1 MKSAAVFVDRQRHT
15 CLAVD
20 RSKTEVTF
28 LRINVEDGFDLE
40 KWPAAKFVETFN
52 KELPDYPVE
61 KAARLYAQY
70 AQLTGATQQA
80 MQALGQLVTLTQE
93 EIDMATKK
101 KATNQATK
109 SGKGAKPEKKTDKA
123 PVEKKPAAKKPAGKK
138 EAPAAKAPKAEKGET
153 AAGMF
158 RELIREGKLTDDQI
172 FDKVQKKFGLGDD
185 KRGYVKW
192 YRNDLIKK
200 GEKVPEPK

>member
-1 MKSAAVFVDRQRHT
+1 
-15 CLAVD
+15 
-20 RSKTEVTF
+20 VTF
-28 LRINVEDGFDLE
+28 LRINVEEGFDLE
-40 KWPAAKFVETFN
+40 TLPAAKFAEIFH

-70 AQLTGATQQA
+70 AQTTGATPKA
-80 MQALGQLVTLTQE
+80 MQALGQLTTLSNE

-101 KATNQATK
+101 KATN
-109 SGKGAKPEKKTDKA
+109 
-123 PVEKKPAAKKPAGKK
+123 AAKKTETKKAPAKKPETKKAEAPKKSAATKK
-138 EAPAAKAPKAEKGET
+138 EAPATKTKAPKSEKGET

-158 RELIREGKLTDDQI
+158 RSLIREGKLTDDQI
-172 FDKVQKKFGLGDD
+172 FEKVQKAFGLGDD

-200 GEKVPEPK
+200 GEKVPEAK